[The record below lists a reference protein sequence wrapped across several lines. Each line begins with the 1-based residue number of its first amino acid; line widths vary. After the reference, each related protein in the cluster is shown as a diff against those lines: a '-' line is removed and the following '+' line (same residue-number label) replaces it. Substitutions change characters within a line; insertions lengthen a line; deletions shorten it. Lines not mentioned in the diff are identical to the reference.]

1 MKQSNLRASIVSK
14 YIHKATPRSS
24 ILKYAEIIRLQL
36 FQLPFMANL
45 FDQLLDQ
52 QPSLKELA
60 SNAKTAK
67 WYELGI
73 QLELNGVDLA
83 GCTDFTRMCQLW
95 IEEKAEKATRRNL
108 LNALEAIRQNNVVRE
123 YTEYLRQL
131 LVSFL

>member
-1 MKQSNLRASIVSK
+1 
-14 YIHKATPRSS
+14 
-24 ILKYAEIIRLQL
+24 
-36 FQLPFMANL
+36 MANL
-45 FDQLLDQ
+45 FEQLLDQ

-95 IEEKAEKATRRNL
+95 IEEKAEKASRRNF
-108 LNALEAIRQNNVVRE
+108 LNALEAIRQNNVVHE
-123 YTEYLRQL
+123 YKEYLRQL
-131 LVSFL
+131 LVSF